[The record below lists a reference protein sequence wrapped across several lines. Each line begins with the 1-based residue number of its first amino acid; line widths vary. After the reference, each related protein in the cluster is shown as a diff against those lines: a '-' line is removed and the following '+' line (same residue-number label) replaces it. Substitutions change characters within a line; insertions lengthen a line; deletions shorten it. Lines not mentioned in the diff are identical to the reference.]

1 MVATFATIGLGYWF
15 RALTGVLEVAGAI
28 GLFSPRITGYAAPL
42 LVTIMVGAIITHLA
56 FLGGD
61 PVPAIALLLL
71 SASSAWFT
79 IAADIR
85 HKR

>member
-1 MVATFATIGLGYWF
+1 MVATFATIGLGHWF

-61 PVPAIALLLL
+61 PAPAIALLLL
-71 SASSAWFT
+71 SASSAWLT

-85 HKR
+85 H